1 MVALLLWGS
10 LCFRLTRFSGLG
22 SSQGCSEQLS
32 FLRERHCVSALDL
45 KPKNKQRLLWLYLFI
60 IMLALSSILLFLPV
74 FRTAQM
80 ARWYP
85 VYVAFW
91 SQCNSDHFWFWSC
104 SIKTSKTGSDC
115 FCGVAELCCFHYTT
129 LYTETDTLNS
139 YFYTEKWNILW
150 NWSLLIT

>member
-10 LCFRLTRFSGLG
+10 LCLRLTRFSGLG

-74 FRTAQM
+74 LHTAQM
-80 ARWYP
+80 AGWYP
-85 VYVAFW
+85 CYVVFW
-91 SQCNSDHFWFWSC
+91 SQCNSDHFWFWSWT
-104 SIKTSKTGSDC
+104 IKTSKSQFLSIWAFQTIYSGLL
-115 FCGVAELCCFHYTT
+115 GMKLVLWCCWIVLFPI
-129 LYTETDTLNS
+129 
-139 YFYTEKWNILW
+139 F
-150 NWSLLIT
+150 SLLLI